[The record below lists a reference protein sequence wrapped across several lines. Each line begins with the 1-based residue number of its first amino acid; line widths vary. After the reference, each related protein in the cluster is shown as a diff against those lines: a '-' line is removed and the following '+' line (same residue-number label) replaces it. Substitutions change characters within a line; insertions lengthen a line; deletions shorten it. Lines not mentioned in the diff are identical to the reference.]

1 MTEQQ
6 FNELKELIQRIEQ
19 RQIELEKQVEY
30 LAKLT
35 DTIVGDLIDELIRIV
50 PKDSL
55 HHRFKKPLN

>member
-1 MTEQQ
+1 MTDNQ
-6 FNELKELIQRIEQ
+6 FNELKELIRRIEQ

-55 HHRFKKPLN
+55 HHRFKKN

>member
-55 HHRFKKPLN
+55 HHRFKKN